1 MNDSSEEGGLA
12 NIARHR
18 SRFARGALTTFL
30 ALAMLP
36 AAIAGQQRVPE
47 SLTLDEALRIAL
59 RSNPTMQATR
69 NDVRVADWSLASAYA
84 SLLPTASLGSTV
96 SWQGAGEQRLGSI
109 TLDQLGFADQPSFFF
124 SSYNASVGVSLNGS
138 VLMAPGQARRNRE
151 AVQAQV
157 RSQEAA
163 IRLGLTRAYL
173 EVLRQGEGLRLAE
186 QQLDRAQLNLR
197 LAQGRQ
203 EIVGTGNAIDV
214 QQAEVAVGRA
224 EVTLL
229 QAQTGLRTSRIRLL
243 QQMGADL
250 AAEPTLATTFD
261 VTSPAWTAEVLYEM
275 ALGRN
280 PGLQAARARER
291 ASGYGVHMARS
302 SYFPSVSLSAGMS
315 GFTRQ
320 ASNTR
325 SQEAQAIAAGVG
337 RVQQCLSLNQLMSA
351 LPTPPPP
358 QDCSLLATPQSAIE
372 AIRAGNQAFPFDFTT
387 QPPSASLSIQIPI
400 FQGLGRQ
407 QQLESARAQLFD
419 ARFQVT
425 EQELALRADI
435 ETRTAQVRTAYETSL
450 IEERNQQLADE
461 QLRLAQERYRLGF
474 LNFIDLVEA
483 ETVKATADRD
493 RLFAIYSYHD
503 ALADLEAV
511 VGLPLRNP

>member
-1 MNDSSEEGGLA
+1 MTS
-12 NIARHR
+12 IARHR

-30 ALAMLP
+30 ALAASLP
-36 AAIAGQQRVPE
+36 ATAAAGQQRVPQ
-47 SLTLDEALRIAL
+47 SLTLDEALQIAL
-59 RSNPTMQATR
+59 RNNPTMRATR
-69 NDVRVADWSLASAYA
+69 NDVRVADWSLASAYG

-96 SWQGAGEQRLGSI
+96 SWQGAGEQRIGSL
-109 TLDQLGFADQPSFFF
+109 TLDQLGFADQPSYFF

-138 VLMAPGQARRNRE
+138 ALMAPGQAKRNRE
-151 AVQAQV
+151 AVQALV

-163 IRLGLTRAYL
+163 IRLGVTRAYL
-173 EVLRQGEGLRLAE
+173 DVLRQGEGLRLAE
-186 QQLDRAQLNLR
+186 QQRDRAQLNLR
-197 LAQGRQ
+197 LARGRQ
-203 EIVGTGNAIDV
+203 EIVGTGSAIDV

-224 EVTLL
+224 EVALL
-229 QAQTGLRTSRIRLL
+229 QSQTGLRTSRIRLL
-243 QQMGADL
+243 QQMGVGV
-250 AAEPTLATTFD
+250 AAEPSLATTFE
-261 VTSPAWTAEVLYEM
+261 VTLPAWTADVLFDM

-337 RVQQCLSLNQLMSA
+337 RVQQCLSLNQMLA
-351 LPTPPPP
+351 LLPTPPPA
-358 QDCSLLATPQSAIE
+358 QDCSLLATPQSALD
-372 AIRAGNQAFPFDFTT
+372 AIREQNQAFPFDFTG

-419 ARFQVT
+419 ARFEVT
-425 EQELALRADI
+425 AQELALRANI
-435 ETRTAQVRTAYETSL
+435 ETRTAEVRTAYETSL
-450 IEERNQQLADE
+450 IEERNQALADE

-493 RLFAIYSYHD
+493 RLYAIFSYHD
-503 ALADLEAV
+503 ALAELEAI
-511 VGLPLRNP
+511 VGLPLRSP